1 MRYKVVCLR
10 YWAAFFVFVLLSGC
24 ASYGK
29 ISNKPL
35 EKKVGSDFLSD
46 KTIST
51 MKKSSSPETLLI
63 LSFSGGGARAAALAY
78 GVLEELHQRKLLDEV
93 DVISS
98 VSGGSFTAAYFGL
111 HGQGIFQD
119 FERVFLRKNFETPL
133 IKSLLNPFAWFR
145 STGRTEQAVRLYE
158 KTVFKDATF
167 ADIEKTGGP
176 VILINAT
183 DLNDG
188 VRFSFTQEY
197 FNTLCS
203 DIDSYPVA
211 RAVTASS
218 AVPVVFHPVVLKNY
232 HCNQMIPQWLVL
244 AEKRFSNN
252 AVMSNAVTRLK
263 NYYSQDDRDY
273 IHFVDGG
280 IVDNLGLRAIYEYI
294 EFGGG
299 IKQVKR
305 KAAHKTVK
313 RIVIISVDAFA
324 NNNRSMDKSNKQPD
338 LDEVISAVSDI
349 QVRQQ
354 NASTLH
360 LIEHSIKDWAKGLS
374 SESNVVKP
382 FFIQLNFQQV
392 YERKKR
398 DYLNSIPTCFS
409 LNDEQVDALIDAGH
423 QLLRSNDVFQGL
435 LRHMVAQ

>member
-1 MRYKVVCLR
+1 
-10 YWAAFFVFVLLSGC
+10 VLLSGC

-35 EKKVGSDFLSD
+35 ETKVNAGFLSD
-46 KTIST
+46 KTITT
-51 MKKSSSPETLLI
+51 MQKSSSPETLLI

-78 GVLEELHQRKLLDEV
+78 GVLEELHQIDLLGEV

-111 HGQGIFQD
+111 HGQSIFQD

-133 IKSLLNPFAWFR
+133 IKSLLNPFAWFS

-158 KTVFKDATF
+158 KSVFKGATF
-167 ADIEKTGGP
+167 ADIEKAGGP

-203 DIDSYPVA
+203 NIDSYPVA

-232 HCNQMIPQWLVL
+232 HCNQEIPQWLAV
-244 AEKRFSNN
+244 AEEKFSNN
-252 AVMSNAVTRLK
+252 AVMLNAVTRLK
-263 NYYSQDDRDY
+263 KYYNQSNRDY

-280 IVDNLGLRAIYEYI
+280 IADNLGLRAIYEYI

-299 IKQVKR
+299 IKQVNR
-305 KAAHKTVK
+305 KADHKAVK

-374 SESNVVKP
+374 SDNHVVNP
-382 FFIQLNFQQV
+382 YYIQLNFQQIH
-392 YERKKR
+392 EREKR
-398 DYLNSIPTCFS
+398 DYLNSIPTSLS
-409 LNDEQVDALIDAGH
+409 LNDDQVDALIDAGH
-423 QLLRSNDVFQGL
+423 HLLRSNDVFQDL
-435 LRHMVAQ
+435 LGQMVTQ